1 MDFIPWTSFERIVA
15 RYGGDLRVRK
25 FRCSEQFRV
34 MAFAQITY
42 RESLRDIE
50 ACLGAQ
56 PSKLYGMGLREP
68 VARSTLADA
77 NEARDW
83 RIWADIAAILIRRAR
98 KLYINDDIGLDLA
111 NTVYALDSTTI
122 DLCLSL
128 FPWAD
133 FRSTKAAIK
142 MHTLLD
148 LRGPIPSFIHVSNG
162 KMGDALALDLIAP
175 EAGAIYVMD
184 RGYVDF
190 RRLHVLHQAGA
201 FFVTR
206 TKINMNYHR
215 VYSHAVDKMTGLRFD
230 QTITLDGFYSQR
242 HYPQHLRRVGFV
254 DPETSKRLVFLTNNF
269 TLPASTICALYKAR
283 WQVELF
289 FKWIKQNLRIKHFY
303 GTSENAVK
311 TQIWTAVS
319 VYALAAIIKKELA
332 LDVSLYTFL
341 QILSVHSFEKIQLSC
356 AFQGGDNANCD
367 DPCNRGRFPGD
378 RRVVYV
384 GAWRMRLARGGM
396 LGPGMPRRAPM
407 NS

>member
-1 MDFIPWTSFERIVA
+1 MNFGRTLFSQVMDFVPWTSFDRIVT
-15 RYGGDLRVRK
+15 RYGGDVRVRRL
-25 FRCSEQFRV
+25 RCSEQFRV

-50 ACLGAQ
+50 ACLGVQ
-56 PSKLYGMGLREP
+56 PAKLLGMGLREP

-77 NEARDW
+77 NESRDW
-83 RIWADIAAILIRRAR
+83 RIWADIAAVLIRRAR
-98 KLYINDDIGLDLA
+98 KLYVNDDIGLDLA

-133 FRSTKAAIK
+133 FRSTKAAVK

-148 LRGPIPSFIHVSNG
+148 LRGSIPDFIHVSDG

-175 EAGAIYVMD
+175 EAGSIYVMD

-190 RRLHVLHQAGA
+190 RRLYVIHQAGA

-206 TKINMNYHR
+206 AKRNMNYHR
-215 VYSHAVDKMTGLRFD
+215 VYSHAVDKSTGISAD
-230 QTITLDGFYSQR
+230 QSIALDGFYTRQD
-242 HYPQHLRRVGFV
+242 YPQHLRRIGFC
-254 DPETSKRLVFLTNNF
+254 DPQTGKRLVFLTNNF
-269 TLPASTICALYKAR
+269 ALSATTIAALYKQR

-289 FKWIKQNLRIKHFY
+289 FKWFKQHLRIKRFY

-311 TQIWTAVS
+311 TQIWTAVC
-319 VYALAAIIKKELA
+319 VYVLAAVIKKALA

-341 QILSVHSFEKIQLSC
+341 QILSVHSFKKIQLSC
-356 AFQGGDNANCD
+356 AFLDVDDRNRDPLPANQLNLFD
-367 DPCNRGRFPGD
+367 
-378 RRVVYV
+378 
-384 GAWRMRLARGGM
+384 
-396 LGPGMPRRAPM
+396 
-407 NS
+407 S